1 MKKKLYKKNH
11 VKEWFKAFYRIITII
26 LLLRYFPDIY
36 IEKNYE
42 SLENHFKIYY
52 TILMIIPFD
61 TFFLEII
68 IIFLKVLV

>member
-1 MKKKLYKKNH
+1 MLKNGLRLSI
-11 VKEWFKAFYRIITII
+11 V
-26 LLLRYFPDIY
+26 LLLSYYYCVTSLIY
-36 IEKNYE
+36 ILKKNYE

-52 TILMIIPFD
+52 TILMIISFD